1 MRAAQGLGW
10 IVETH
15 EACVIGRDTD
25 RERAGVARDR
35 IMLILGEREDSAEL
49 GEGADTGPQLPA
61 PIVPFGG
68 RSFGV
73 KAAIEGPGL
82 RIDWEAECFLPGGRL
97 DRGSADFF
105 FLYGIL
111 GNRGG
116 TSSLMPRRRAKI
128 APSQELEIHRY
139 LIAALQ
145 TGPRRP
151 QWLRPSNGPAG
162 FLFRRSL
169 FFVKRKADEYC
180 EQPLNIQYTTLL
192 RERIIEHLKKKNE
205 VLLVFAH
212 RVTEEKRTLREANV
226 CVFIRASLR

>member
-1 MRAAQGLGW
+1 
-10 IVETH
+10 
-15 EACVIGRDTD
+15 
-25 RERAGVARDR
+25 
-35 IMLILGEREDSAEL
+35 MLILGEHKYAAEL
-49 GEGADTGPQLPA
+49 GEGADPGPQLPS

-68 RSFGV
+68 RSLGIE
-73 KAAIEGPGL
+73 AAIKGPGL
-82 RIDWEAECFLPGGRL
+82 RIDGEAESFLSGGRL
-97 DRGSADFF
+97 DRGSADI
-105 FLYGIL
+105 FLCGRL

-116 TSSLMPRRRAKI
+116 TSSLVPRRRAKI

-180 EQPLNIQYTTLL
+180 EQPLNVQYTTLL
-192 RERIIEHLKKKNE
+192 REWITEQLKKKNE
-205 VLLVFAH
+205 VLLVFDD
-212 RVTEEKRTLREANV
+212 RIIEEKQKHREANA
-226 CVFIRASLR
+226 CVFTRASLR